1 MSCSIQSVVLLP
13 LLIAMRAQLA
23 LFRQPLGP
31 LLARTRAAV
40 LGQRWHPDR
49 LSDARARGTRA
60 ARSLQ
65 PSASRAACGRA
76 YRPARDSP
84 LAQLPRPPP
93 SAPSPN
99 RARLLPLRPTRRSF
113 PSAATGVVA
122 QWPAASKIQRRATP
136 GSDGGGDGKMIE
148 VTEMVD
154 SYDVGFFM
162 VNIYM

>member
-23 LFRQPLGP
+23 LFCQPLGP

-65 PSASRAACGRA
+65 PKRLARGMRRPAAAPTAQRATRRSPSSHAH
-76 YRPARDSP
+76 RPARR
-84 LAQLPRPPP
+84 RPI
-93 SAPSPN
+93 APD
-99 RARLLPLRPTRRSF
+99 SF
-113 PSAATGVVA
+113 PSAPHAARSPPRQPASSPNGQRPARSREEPPLGLTEEATA
-122 QWPAASKIQRRATP
+122 K
-136 GSDGGGDGKMIE
+136 
-148 VTEMVD
+148 
-154 SYDVGFFM
+154 
-162 VNIYM
+162 